1 MGKEDLTFIFD
12 EDEPKRS
19 PVEQEFFTDQE
30 SEPVPAVDPKPELII
45 PMILVEEF
53 KYLSKGN
60 YAQVLCAGII
70 TERGMVVQDIKY
82 VR

>member
-1 MGKEDLTFIFD
+1 MNKEDITFSFD
-12 EDEPKRS
+12 EDEPKGD
-19 PVEQEFFTDQE
+19 PVEQELFADQE
-30 SEPVPAVDPKPELII
+30 NEPVIAADPNPELII
-45 PMILVEEF
+45 PMNLVEEF

-70 TERGMVVQDIKY
+70 TERGMVVQNVKY